1 MNDRAADRIYLITGA
16 TAGIGRATA
25 HQLAAKGTTTVLVAR
40 DAAKGEATAHEITEA
55 TGNDRLQ
62 VLIADLSSQVSIR
75 ALVRHSEATTID
87 STCWSIAPALSSA
100 GAT

>member
-1 MNDRAADRIYLITGA
+1 MNDRASDRIYLITGA

-55 TGNDRLQ
+55 TGNDRL
-62 VLIADLSSQVSIR
+62 
-75 ALVRHSEATTID
+75 
-87 STCWSIAPALSSA
+87 
-100 GAT
+100 